1 MSHGIADSMY
11 DCAEQNSGEGM
22 AGNDKD
28 RIVFLDYMR
37 VFAFMSVLIGHKFL
51 GHLNAIAADAT
62 QHIAIRYLAE
72 ATIPLTSACG
82 VIVFFLT
89 SGYIITHVIQTEK
102 PTEFLIKRFFRIYPL
117 YAAAIVLE
125 AVMERTINGLPFPP
139 LSILLPRL
147 LLVGDFFST
156 PYALLNVEWTLR
168 IEVMFYLFMA
178 ALKVTGLIK
187 KPEWLPGTFLAASIA
202 LFISGPF
209 PAFIPWSTGYFTIYA
224 PYLLIGSC
232 IYLAQYAKAK
242 PGICVLSSALMLLL
256 SLTAVAK
263 YQPIWKES
271 NYAAFALIIFVGAI
285 VLQRYLHDGPLVRL
299 FSNLTYA
306 VYLFH
311 NWLWQFLVD
320 ASLFIGIRWI
330 PISVQVLIA
339 LFVFCYLT
347 HITVEKYGLAVGRYA
362 IKKYRVIAGQDA
374 RPERPVM

>member
-1 MSHGIADSMY
+1 MAD
-11 DCAEQNSGEGM
+11 
-22 AGNDKD
+22 DKRG

-37 VFAFMSVLIGHKFL
+37 VFAFMSVLMGHKFL

-62 QHIAIRYLAE
+62 QHIAMRYLAE
-72 ATIPLTSACG
+72 AMIPLTSACG

-117 YAAAIVLE
+117 YAAAIILE
-125 AVMERTINGLPFPP
+125 AVLERTINGLPFPP
-139 LSILLPRL
+139 LSVLVPRL
-147 LLVGDFFST
+147 LLIGDYFST

-178 ALKVTGLIK
+178 ALKVTGLVRK
-187 KPEWLPGTFLAASIA
+187 AVFLPYAFLLASIA

-224 PYLLIGSC
+224 PFLLIGSC
-232 IYLAQYAKAK
+232 IYLAQHGKSK

-256 SLTAVAK
+256 SLIAVAK
-263 YQPIWKES
+263 YQPVWKES
-271 NYAAFALIIFVGAI
+271 NYAAFALIIFLGAI
-285 VLQRYLHDGPLVRL
+285 ALQRYLHDGPLVRL

-311 NWLWQFLVD
+311 NWLWQFLIE
-320 ASLFIGIRWI
+320 ASLYVGIKWI
-330 PISVQVLIA
+330 PISLQVLIA
-339 LFVFCYLT
+339 LFTFCYLA
-347 HITVEKYGLAVGRYA
+347 HITIEKYGLAAGRHA
-362 IKKYRVIAGQDA
+362 IKRYRVAVGCST
-374 RPERPVM
+374 RPETPFT

>member
-1 MSHGIADSMY
+1 MADVMHG
-11 DCAEQNSGEGM
+11 
-22 AGNDKD
+22 

-37 VFAFMSVLIGHKFL
+37 IFAFMSVLVGHKFL
-51 GHLNAIAADAT
+51 GHLNTLVADST

-72 ATIPLTSACG
+72 AAIPLTSACG

-89 SGYIITHVIQTEK
+89 SGYIISHVIQFEK

-139 LSILLPRL
+139 LSVFVPRL
-147 LLVGDFFST
+147 LLIGDFFST

-168 IEVMFYLFMA
+168 IEVMFYVFMA
-178 ALKVTGLIK
+178 AFKACGMFK
-187 KPEWLPGTFLAASIA
+187 KAEWLPGAFLLTAIA

-224 PYLLIGSC
+224 PFLLIGSC
-232 IYLAQYAKAK
+232 IYLAQHAKAK
-242 PGICVLSSALMLLL
+242 PATCVLSSGLMLLL
-256 SLTAVAK
+256 SLIAVAK

-271 NYAAFALIIFVGAI
+271 NYAAFALIIFLGAI
-285 VLQRYLHDGPLVRL
+285 ALHRHLQDGPMVRL
-299 FSNLTYA
+299 LSNMTYA

-320 ASLFIGIRWI
+320 ATLHVGVKWI
-330 PISVQVLIA
+330 PGSIQVVIA
-339 LFVFCYLT
+339 LFAFCYLA
-347 HITVEKYGLAVGRYA
+347 HVTVERYGLAAGRYA
-362 IKKYRVIAGQDA
+362 VAKYRIATGHSA
-374 RPERPVM
+374 RSETPLT